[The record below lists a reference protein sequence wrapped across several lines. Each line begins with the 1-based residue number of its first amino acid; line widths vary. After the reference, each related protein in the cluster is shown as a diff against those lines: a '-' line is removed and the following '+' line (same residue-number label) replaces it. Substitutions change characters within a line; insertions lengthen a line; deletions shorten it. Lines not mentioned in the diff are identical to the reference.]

1 MGNVDNGGGY
11 GRVASLV
18 NRQVKNLLA
27 MGEAW
32 VRCLGWE
39 DPLEKGMDRGS
50 WQATICGIS
59 ENWTQLSTAQTMTNC
74 YQIKPCCTPLIK
86 SALTN
91 VDRKEVCFQSE
102 CPQSGEM
109 VVSASPKIYLQ
120 RVYTA
125 LKAFKG
131 KQRSYLSLSL
141 RWGVRVVA
149 IPHFM
154 QAC

>member
-1 MGNVDNGGGY
+1 MIQAERIHIKERTERARLLIVSAVINGFDSRVD
-11 GRVASLV
+11 
-18 NRQVKNLLA
+18 
-27 MGEAW
+27 
-32 VRCLGWE
+32 
-39 DPLEKGMDRGS
+39 DR
-50 WQATICGIS
+50 TR
-59 ENWTQLSTAQTMTNC
+59 
-74 YQIKPCCTPLIK
+74 
-86 SALTN
+86 TN